1 MKKIVLLLALA
12 MLCSA
17 SIFAAKKKV
26 AFVYQTGYNSTAANR
41 AAWGWPN
48 GYDPTL
54 DPIHTALAA
63 VYDVTDFTYAQTVI
77 PDTTT
82 LMTYD
87 LVVMSEAMSGGQAL
101 SNNMVRLVG
110 RVPLLNMKAFTYT
123 SGRWS
128 WAAPANPAT
137 KTTAVLVNTAFKT
150 HPIFKDVAISND
162 TVNIFS
168 GATIP
173 VAQVTNF
180 LQGFGTP
187 LAGSKIEIDNIIA
200 TLPNTT
206 SNAIH
211 EIKGLE
217 KKYMLIPISSDLLQR
232 VSANGV
238 KLVMNACNYL
248 MGATG
253 GFDPS
258 ADFKIAYVYDST
270 YAGYCGIA
278 NDPIFNNT
286 VIAEKNSTAINIAGF
301 TTASTDTLAALEKFD
316 LVVIS
321 EAMGSGHAFA
331 KMMLGLVNRVP
342 VLNFKSFLYKNTVWN
357 WGAGANPTAP
367 ATVGGIDKIR
377 IDTAS
382 IAHELFTDVE
392 IIDTTITMFRNSAGI
407 MKNLMQGYTA
417 TVNGFIA
424 ADKVFATVKGTSA
437 TYNSIH
443 EHGISNKYLLIP
455 VSSDAMFVSD
465 AINLSDAAMQMINN
479 AVYYLIKTKSTVLP
493 AQKPTFSL
501 IYKDAVTKVVIKT
514 VTPEGKIYYTTNGTL
529 PTTTSSLYADT
540 LSITAN
546 CTVKALTAKQGY
558 NNSVVD
564 SIVVVVKTMAATPSI
579 AIAAVTEG
587 KSITISGAE
596 GASIYYTLTGSTPAV
611 ATATLYTGPIVV
623 KRPCVVKA
631 IATMT
636 DKLNSD
642 IAVQSVVIDGYITR
656 EKQLV
661 WANFNTQP
669 STWSW
674 ANTDTTTIS
683 SGDVIAKY
691 AYTPPT
697 ELDPNLQPT
706 LKTVNFNNGFMVGS
720 LGQRINLQLTA
731 VATTGSYSPLTDGD
745 AGASDRAISFLTTN
759 AATDPTTAYMKTT
772 TTYAGPFDIVV
783 WFTGARGNNAL
794 TEKLQVAVSPTDDSN
809 STWTVLDTLT
819 SISDRYIRKRI
830 AYYDA
835 TTPVFI
841 RFKSAS
847 EINTN
852 SNMMIFD
859 VKLLGEGPAV
869 AIKNISNAS
878 KTVVSKRIYTV
889 SGIEVSRPV
898 VGLNIVRSIYSDGSV
913 KVEKIMLK
921 DQYAY

>member
-1 MKKIVLLLALA
+1 MKKIVLLFVLA

-17 SIFAAKKKV
+17 NLFAAKKKV
-26 AFVYQTGYNSTAANR
+26 AFVYQTGYNSTATNR

-63 VYDVTDFTYAQTVI
+63 VYDVTDFAYAQTVI

-110 RVPLLNMKAFTYT
+110 RVPLLNLKAFTYT

-128 WAAPANPAT
+128 WAAPANPAA
-137 KTTAVLVNTAFKT
+137 KTTAVLVNAGFST
-150 HPIFKDVAISND
+150 HPIFKDVVISND

-206 SNAIH
+206 SSAIH

-217 KKYMLIPISSDLLQR
+217 KKYMLIPLSSDLLQR
-232 VSANGV
+232 VSANGI

-437 TYNSIH
+437 TYNAIH

-455 VSSDAMFVSD
+455 VSSDAMFVTD

-501 IYKDAVTKVVIKT
+501 IYKDAVTKVIIKT

-529 PTTTSSLYADT
+529 PSTTSSLYADT

-564 SIVVVVKTMAATPSI
+564 SIVVIVKTMAATPSI
-579 AIAAVTEG
+579 AIAAVAEG

-596 GASIYYTLTGSTPAV
+596 GASIYYTLTGATPAV

-636 DKLNSD
+636 DKLNSEV
-642 IAVQSVVIDGYITR
+642 ASQEVTIDGYIAR
-656 EKQLV
+656 EKQLI

-669 STWSW
+669 TTWVW
-674 ANTDTTTIS
+674 ANTDTTTLS
-683 SGDVIAKY
+683 SGDVFAKY

-697 ELDPNLQPT
+697 DLDPNLKPT
-706 LKTVNFNNGFMVGS
+706 HKKVDFKNGFMVGS
-720 LGQRINLQLTA
+720 LGQRINLQTTA
-731 VATTGSYSPLTDGD
+731 VSLAGGNYSPLTDGD
-745 AGASDRAISFLTTN
+745 AGATDRAISFLTTN
-759 AATDPTTAYMKTT
+759 AATDPTNAYLATT
-772 TTYAGPFDIVV
+772 SAFAGPFDVVV
-783 WFTGARGNNAL
+783 WFTGAKAATW
-794 TEKLQVAVSPTDDSN
+794 TEKLEVSVSPTNDST
-809 STWTVLDTLT
+809 STWTVLDTLI
-819 SISDRYIRKRI
+819 SIGDKFIRKRM
-830 AYYDA
+830 AHYDA
-835 TTPVFI
+835 TTPVFV
-841 RFKSAS
+841 KLTSAS
-847 EINTN
+847 QLNTN

-869 AIKNISNAS
+869 AIKNVSNAS
-878 KTVVSKRIYTV
+878 KTVVSKRIYTL